1 METKAFT
8 AEVKSVEGRTVAGIA
23 SVFGNVDSYGDV
35 VARGAFKKTIKER
48 HEAKGAIKFLWQHD
62 FWSPPIAKITGLRE
76 VGKSEL
82 PDKLR
87 ELDYVTG
94 GLEVTREYLDTE
106 RGNEV
111 LQGIMSGAITEM
123 SFAFDTV
130 KSDMEERSSDEDGK
144 TYNVRV
150 IKEVKLYETS
160 DVLWGANDLTVAS
173 KATDYKWQFLL
184 RDIEQLLAVSTVV
197 DAAHLKLLNEKILS
211 RIQTLE
217 KEAEPGA
224 APLTATTA
232 QRIQAAKLR
241 LAALEFGE

>member
-1 METKAFT
+1 MEHKAFT
-8 AEVKSVEGRTVAGIA
+8 AEVKSIEGRTVVGIA

-35 VARGAFKKTIKER
+35 VAKGAFKKTIKER

-62 FWSPPIAKITGLRE
+62 FWSPPIAKIVSLRE

-111 LQGIMSGAITEM
+111 LKGIVSGAITEM

-130 KSDMEERSSDEDGK
+130 KSDIEERQSDEDGK

-173 KATDYKWQFLL
+173 KASDYKWQFLL
-184 RDIEQLLAVSTVV
+184 RDIERLLDVSTVV
-197 DAAHLKLLNEKILS
+197 DMEHLKSLSERLLI
-211 RIQTLE
+211 RIQALQE
-217 KEAEPGA
+217 EAEPEA
-224 APLTATTA
+224 IPLTATTA

-241 LAALEFGE
+241 LAALEFGG